1 MLLRSQIKTE
11 KFPLAVAG
19 YRTAFCIQNTEEV
32 TSYGLQS
39 SFYPMLKVESRFS
52 VLKSKWE
59 VKKMTA

>member
-19 YRTAFCIQNTEEV
+19 YRTAFCIQNTEV

-39 SFYPMLKVESRFS
+39 SFYPMLRVECRFS